1 MRRTVAKGQRGKGT
15 KGLKRLLQL
24 TLLCSFVPLS
34 LCAEKNAASQDQV
47 SIRWTSDPA
56 NPYKV
61 VVEVYGLSADAI
73 ERLRRSKPSL
83 ARWQRLLSVYVGQE
97 GPRSASDLPP
107 MAGVYRVESNA
118 LRFEPQFPMEPGLAY
133 HAVVRPDQLPGGSGA
148 AAAVTSVYQSPGRS
162 STPATMVRWWWAH
175 RGRPSTG
182 TTPSDGRAR
191 AACRPSDWKGRMH
204 RRGPRAAM
212 AP

>member
-1 MRRTVAKGQRGKGT
+1 MMRRTIPKGQRGKGT

-34 LCAEKNAASQDQV
+34 LCAEKNTASQDQV

-61 VVEVYGLSADAI
+61 VVEVYSLSATAI

-83 ARWQRLLSVYVGQE
+83 AQWQGLLSVYVGQE
-97 GPRSASDLPP
+97 GRTSASDLPP

-118 LRFEPQFPMEPGLAY
+118 LRFEPQFPLEPGLRY
-133 HAVVRPDQLPGGSGA
+133 RAVLRLDQLPGGNKTA
-148 AAAVTSVYQSPGRS
+148 AITSVFQ
-162 STPATMVRWWWAH
+162 
-175 RGRPSTG
+175 
-182 TTPSDGRAR
+182 
-191 AACRPSDWKGRMH
+191 
-204 RRGPRAAM
+204 
-212 AP
+212 